1 MHNKITKAVTAS
13 LMAAAMLTT
22 TVATIAPM
30 SVSAGQVL
38 GENDFTYKALPWHTC
53 ETNPAKQ
60 TFELTEH
67 SMLLLKNQA
76 VQQLAVNPDG
86 IFSSD
91 TEI

>member
-53 ETNPAKQ
+53 ET
-60 TFELTEH
+60 TRLSRH
-67 SMLLLKNQA
+67 LS
-76 VQQLAVNPDG
+76 
-86 IFSSD
+86 
-91 TEI
+91 